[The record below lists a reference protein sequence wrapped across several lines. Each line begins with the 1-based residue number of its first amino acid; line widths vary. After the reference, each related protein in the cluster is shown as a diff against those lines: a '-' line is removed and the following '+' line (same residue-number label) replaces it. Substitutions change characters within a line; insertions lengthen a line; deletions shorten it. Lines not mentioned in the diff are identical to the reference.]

1 MGYRWK
7 GSEGLLVEEGVNG
20 VSVVEGRGGEGWCI
34 DGEGVNW
41 VSVEGK

>member
-20 VSVVEGRGGEGWCI
+20 ESVGRGEGEG
-34 DGEGVNW
+34 GV
-41 VSVEGK
+41 SMEKG